1 MDKQNKEKI
10 ASENSKKPKKKGLL
24 KKVLAGILAII
35 ILFSGS
41 LFVAERVGKP
51 TVSAFLIRT
60 LQKSL
65 ASQMGMEDANSYE
78 PLNEPGR
85 RTIASTNTLL
95 VNDVNYATTY
105 PNSFCDIYYPDN
117 DDTVKRPTLVY
128 FHGGGFLFGSKTG
141 GDPLAVVQATE
152 DEESFLTEYLKLGFN
167 VISVE
172 YAFAPE
178 YTFPTQIIQVN
189 EVLDFFLQH
198 GNEYGIDMSQIVL
211 RGGSAG
217 ADMVEMYGVAMQN
230 EEYAKAMGFTP
241 VVDDTQVKA
250 IVVNEAALSPDVFEF
265 RMNAMLRTWMGTHN
279 LKSGKGALIDASKY
293 ITGKTVPMFIISS
306 NDTNIFYQSSL
317 DLAAALQAVGAD
329 YEHFYYDPS
338 IEILGHGFIDTFTT
352 SPGAKAGMDQEEA
365 FVMQYI
371 ERN

>member
-1 MDKQNKEKI
+1 MDKQNIKNMG
-10 ASENSKKPKKKGLL
+10 SENSKKPKKITLV
-24 KKVLAGILAII
+24 KKIIAGILAV
-35 ILFSGS
+35 ILLITGS

-51 TVSAFLIRT
+51 TFSNILIRS

-65 ASQMGMEDANSYE
+65 AKQMGMEDANSYE
-78 PLNEPGR
+78 PLREPGR
-85 RTIASTNTLL
+85 RTIASMNALL
-95 VNDVNYATTY
+95 VNDVNYASTY

-117 DDTVKRPTLVY
+117 DDTVKRPTLFY

-141 GDPLAVVQATE
+141 GDPLAIVQATE
-152 DEESFLTEYLKLGFN
+152 DEESYLTEYLKLGFN

-178 YTFPTQIIQVN
+178 YTFPVQIIQVN

-198 GNEYGIDMSQIVL
+198 GDEYGIDMSQIVL

-230 EEYAKAMGFTP
+230 AEYAKAMGLTP
-241 VVDDTQVKA
+241 VVDDTQVKT
-250 IVVNEAALSPDVFEF
+250 IVVNEAALTPDVYEF

-279 LKSGKGALIDASKY
+279 LKSGKGALIDASKF

-317 DLAAALQAVGAD
+317 DLEAALQAVGSD
-329 YEHFYYDPS
+329 NEHYYCDPS
-338 IEILGHGFIDTFTT
+338 VEILGHGFSDTFTT
-352 SPGAKAGMDQEEA
+352 SPGARDCMDREEA

-371 ERN
+371 K

>member
-1 MDKQNKEKI
+1 MDKQNIEI
-10 ASENSKKPKKKGLL
+10 VSSEINKKPKKKGRL
-24 KKVLAGILAII
+24 KKVLAGISAAII
-35 ILFSGS
+35 LISGGLFI
-41 LFVAERVGKP
+41 AERVGKP
-51 TVSAFLIRT
+51 TFSNILIRT
-60 LQKSL
+60 LQISL
-65 ASQMGMEDANSYE
+65 AKQMGMEDANSYE

-95 VNDVNYATTY
+95 VNDVNYAATY

-117 DDTVKRPTLVY
+117 DDTVRRPTLFY

-152 DEESFLTEYLKLGFN
+152 EDESYLTEYLKLGFN

-172 YAFAPE
+172 YAFAPA
-178 YTFPTQIIQVN
+178 YTFPVQIIQVN

-198 GNEYGIDMSQIVL
+198 GDEYGIDMSQIVL

-230 EEYAKAMGFTP
+230 AEYAEAMGLTP
-241 VVDDTQVKA
+241 VVDETQVKA
-250 IVVNEAALSPDVFEF
+250 IVINEAALSPDVFEF

-317 DLAAALQAVGAD
+317 DLEAALQAVGSD
-329 YEHFYYDPS
+329 NEHYYCDPS
-338 IEILGHGFIDTFTT
+338 IEILGHGFSDTFTT
-352 SPGAKAGMDQEEA
+352 SPGARNCMDREEA

-371 ERN
+371 K